1 MIDAE
6 MIDHLF
12 PHGVWHYFAGGLL
25 VGAGVAFIFL
35 FTGAVS
41 GMSSVF
47 STTWSFVA
55 SRPFFRQR
63 RFLTTRVWRLVLAAG
78 LLLGAAVW
86 WAWLGPAEP
95 IVTHVQ
101 WPRLL
106 AGGFLAGLGAR
117 MSGGCT
123 SGHGICGLAS
133 FQLSSLL
140 AVVTFLVTA
149 IVVAHVM
156 LAIGVVP

>member
-1 MIDAE
+1 M
-6 MIDHLF
+6 
-12 PHGVWHYFAGGLL
+12 
-25 VGAGVAFIFL
+25 
-35 FTGAVS
+35 
-41 GMSSVF
+41 
-47 STTWSFVA
+47 
-55 SRPFFRQR
+55 
-63 RFLTTRVWRLVLAAG
+63 
-78 LLLGAAVW
+78 
-86 WAWLGPAEP
+86 WLGPAEP

-140 AVVTFLVTA
+140 AVVTFVITA

-156 LAIGVVP
+156 VTIGVAP